1 MFLEI
6 PLIFSQTRCLCVQI
20 KGQFNVRNQD
30 ETPFKGGGL
39 SFFLKKDSVAGN
51 VLNQESW

>member
-51 VLNQESW
+51 VLNQEYW